1 MERLDV
7 DAVRGALDENTLTLL
22 DVREQWEFE
31 LAHVEGSVHIPMGEV
46 PLRAAEL
53 DPDQPLAVICHH
65 GMRSLQVALFLEQQG
80 FSRVMN
86 VEGGIDAWARRLD
99 PEMPRY

>member
-7 DAVRGALDENTLTLL
+7 NAVHGALIEETLTLL
-22 DVREQWEFE
+22 DVREHWEFE
-31 LAHVEGSVHIPMGEV
+31 LAHVDGSVHIPMGEI

-53 DPDQPLAVICHH
+53 DPARPLAVICHH

-80 FSRVMN
+80 FARVMN
-86 VEGGIDAWARRLD
+86 VEGGIDAWARELD